1 MQAFMA
7 ESKDTMKRLDR
18 LEGAIVHMTDA
29 IVLQGERLDG
39 LQVEMRG
46 MREAVTVRLDAVTDR
61 LDRLIAITMKERT
74 MGIERLATIEE
85 RLKRLEDH
93 VGI

>member
-18 LEGAIVHMTDA
+18 LDGAIVHMTDA

-46 MREAVTVRLDAVTDR
+46 MREAVKKNGWHSNKQQSKPR
-61 LDRLIAITMKERT
+61 
-74 MGIERLATIEE
+74 
-85 RLKRLEDH
+85 KR
-93 VGI
+93 

>member
-29 IVLQGERLDG
+29 IVLQGERLDS
-39 LQVEMRG
+39 LQVEIRE
-46 MREAVTVRLDAVTDR
+46 MREAVTDR
-61 LDRLIAITMKERT
+61 LDRLIAITTKERT
-74 MGIERLATIEE
+74 MGIERLASIEE
-85 RLKRLEDH
+85 RLRRLEDR

>member
-1 MQAFMA
+1 MA

-18 LEGAIVHMTDA
+18 LEGALVHMTDA

-39 LQVEMRG
+39 LRIEMRG
-46 MREAVTVRLDAVTDR
+46 MREAVTERLETVTDR
-61 LDRLIAITMKERT
+61 LDRLIAITTKERT
-74 MGIERLATIEE
+74 MGIERLANIEE
-85 RLKRLEDH
+85 RLKRLEDR

>member
-1 MQAFMA
+1 MA

-74 MGIERLATIEE
+74 MGIERLANIEE
-85 RLKRLEDH
+85 RLKRLEDR